1 MAIEETRGP
10 LLKKYLFWTYERGS
24 FHYDVMVTLI
34 LLFIFV
40 SPRFFNFGDKP
51 VPDVQVR
58 GSDVLVQAG
67 DGGAFIYQVSA
78 NQIQPTSDE
87 AVLQQELVAS
97 LQPIAGPMQLDR
109 YDAIKDPNTGKVTTY
124 RVFAHRAADSRVQ

>member
-58 GSDVLVQAG
+58 GNDVLVQASG
-67 DGGAFIYQVSA
+67 SGGFVYQVSA

-87 AVLQQELVAS
+87 AALQQELIAS
-97 LQPIAGPMQLDR
+97 IRPIAGPMQLDR
-109 YDAIKDPNTGKVTTY
+109 YDAVKDPNSGKVTIY
-124 RVFAHRAADSRVQ
+124 RIFAHRAADSRVQ